1 MSSHGEERL
10 SSDVEVGAMYLKQG
24 DLFRGVSIS
33 FLTKAM
39 TLAQRGSRPEGAVL
53 FRRGEPAA
61 HFFVLINGSVEL
73 SVGEA
78 GQPVHVGRRTGE
90 SFGWAAL
97 VGRDCYPAT
106 ARCLSKIDFLRIRV
120 EDFKS
125 LLNFHP
131 EDSFVFYRN
140 LSTALS
146 GRLMESYLGKVPAAE
161 KDEPPGELDAAERGS
176 LEAVLGGCEFFEGL
190 GRGDLEKIVRL
201 CRERQFAA
209 GEIVFRQG
217 DHGEHLYVI
226 AEGRVVLERAID
238 LGARKGRVTIEA
250 LEKGRVLGSWS
261 TLLALPHRLMSTA
274 VCQKPT
280 RLVVMPGA
288 ALRRLMLANKDLG
301 FNVMEK
307 FCFLL
312 RDRIQAA
319 YGAMEKI

>member
-1 MSSHGEERL
+1 
-10 SSDVEVGAMYLKQG
+10 MYIKQG

-39 TLAQRGSRPEGAVL
+39 ILAQRGSCPEDAIL
-53 FRRGEPAA
+53 FQRGEPAA
-61 HFFVLINGSVEL
+61 FFFVLINGSVEL

-78 GQPVHVGRRTGE
+78 DRPVHVGCRTGE

-120 EDFKS
+120 DDFKA
-125 LLNFHP
+125 LLNHHL
-131 EDSFVFYRN
+131 EDALVFYRN
-140 LSTALS
+140 LSAALS
-146 GRLMESYLGKVPAAE
+146 GRLMQRYLGELPAAR
-161 KDEPPGELDAAERGS
+161 KAGPPQEIGAAERES
-176 LEAVLGGCEFFEGL
+176 LESALSGCEFFEGL
-190 GRGDLEKIVRL
+190 GRGDLEKIVLL
-201 CRERQFAA
+201 CREREFQT
-209 GEIVFRQG
+209 GETVFRQG
-217 DHGEHLYVI
+217 DYGEHLYVI
-226 AEGRVVLERAID
+226 VQGQVSLERTID
-238 LGARKGRVTIEA
+238 LGARKGQVTIET

-280 RLVVMPGA
+280 RLAVMPGA
-288 ALRRLMLANKDLG
+288 ALRSLMLAQKDLG

-312 RDRIQAA
+312 RDRVQAA